1 MTSFIVYTQKTL
13 LVNGYPYVSKANKY
27 VCTDAM
33 YTYLPTNLPTYP
45 PTNLPISKARHTMEI
60 RTFSIIPIALDL
72 FKESH

>member
-33 YTYLPTNLPTYP
+33 YTYLPTNLPTYLP
-45 PTNLPISKARHTMEI
+45 TYLPTNLPTYLHTYLLIENSMAQI
-60 RTFSIIPIALDL
+60 LPGHTN
-72 FKESH
+72 